1 VDAVLTTLIG
11 AAPQLGVG
19 GILLTLLALLM
30 RRESQDRADY
40 RTQIAELATRHADE
54 LRRINEAHD
63 VELHEL
69 RGEIKGLREKL
80 DELNT
85 KLDDERAR
93 RRAAED
99 SMRPRHRRDPG
110 AGA

>member
-1 VDAVLTTLIG
+1 VDAVVTTLIQ

-19 GILLTLLALLM
+19 GVLLTLLALLM

-40 RTQIAELATRHADE
+40 RTQVAELATRHADE
-54 LRRINEAHD
+54 LKRINESHD
-63 VELHEL
+63 EELHEL
-69 RGEIKGLREKL
+69 RAEIKGLREQIDL
-80 DELNT
+80 LNA

-110 AGA
+110 GAL